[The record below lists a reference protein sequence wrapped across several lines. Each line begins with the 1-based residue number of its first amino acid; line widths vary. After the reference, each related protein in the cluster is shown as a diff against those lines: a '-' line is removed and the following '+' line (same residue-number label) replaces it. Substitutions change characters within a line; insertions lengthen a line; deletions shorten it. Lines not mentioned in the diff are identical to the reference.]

1 MHWKI
6 FLNRDIGRVELWQ
19 GEVLV
24 KSLEWAE
31 ARNTSQEI
39 LTAMQRILA
48 EEGIQFSDVLGLKLE
63 LDLPPSATARR
74 IAETFQ
80 NTYTTFVEETLSK
93 VPETG
98 GSASVS

>member
-6 FLNRDIGRVELWQ
+6 FLNRETGRVELWR
-19 GEVLV
+19 GGVSV

-48 EEGIQFSDVLGLKLE
+48 EEGIQFRDVPGLELE

-93 VPETG
+93 ASETD
-98 GSASVS
+98 AS

>member
-1 MHWKI
+1 MYWKI

-19 GEVLV
+19 GETLV
-24 KSLEWAE
+24 KSLEWTE

-39 LTAMQRILA
+39 LTAMQQILA
-48 EEGIQFSDVLGLKLE
+48 KEGIQFSDVPRLKLE

-93 VPETG
+93 ASETD
-98 GSASVS
+98 AS

>member
-1 MHWKI
+1 MHWNI

-19 GEVLV
+19 GEALV
-24 KSLEWAE
+24 KSLEWTE

-39 LTAMQRILA
+39 LRAMQQILA
-48 EEGIQFSDVLGLKLE
+48 EEGMRFGDIPGLELE

-93 VPETG
+93 ASETD
-98 GSASVS
+98 AS